1 MNVNYEYYR
10 LFYYVC
16 KYHSI
21 TRAANVLRMS
31 QPNVTRALNRLEEQL
46 GCKLLVR
53 STRGVTMTP
62 EGEVLFAHVEI
73 AQEQLQAGESELAG
87 ITALESGALTI
98 SASETALNVFL
109 LDKLREFHRRYPGVR
124 LRIANHSTPQAI
136 RALGRGLVALQ
147 QNIHGVD
154 FRAIRAL
161 GRGLVDLC
169 VITTPARLE
178 STMRRTLL
186 MPFQEI
192 LIAGRDFEF
201 LQGRRWALKE
211 LQQYPLICLGSETMT
226 YAFYNQFYL
235 SNNLVLQPDT
245 EAATTDQVVP
255 LVKSGLGLGYV
266 PQNFAK
272 DALAAGDVFTIQL
285 KEEIP
290 TRHVVLVQ
298 DGGRVPNA
306 AAREF
311 ARMLNSSVTQQ
322 NAP

>member
-124 LRIANHSTPQAI
+124 LRYCQPFHPAGHPCAGA
-136 RALGRGLVALQ
+136 RAGGSLCDHHPGPVGIHDAPYPADAVPGNSDCRQGL
-147 QNIHGVD
+147 
-154 FRAIRAL
+154 
-161 GRGLVDLC
+161 
-169 VITTPARLE
+169 
-178 STMRRTLL
+178 
-186 MPFQEI
+186 
-192 LIAGRDFEF
+192 
-201 LQGRRWALKE
+201 
-211 LQQYPLICLGSETMT
+211 
-226 YAFYNQFYL
+226 
-235 SNNLVLQPDT
+235 
-245 EAATTDQVVP
+245 
-255 LVKSGLGLGYV
+255 
-266 PQNFAK
+266 
-272 DALAAGDVFTIQL
+272 
-285 KEEIP
+285 
-290 TRHVVLVQ
+290 
-298 DGGRVPNA
+298 
-306 AAREF
+306 
-311 ARMLNSSVTQQ
+311 
-322 NAP
+322 

>member
-109 LDKLREFHRRYPGVR
+109 LDKLREFHRRYPGGLHGGPR
-124 LRIANHSTPQAI
+124 LRGT
-136 RALGRGLVALQ
+136 GR
-147 QNIHGVD
+147 
-154 FRAIRAL
+154 
-161 GRGLVDLC
+161 
-169 VITTPARLE
+169 P
-178 STMRRTLL
+178 
-186 MPFQEI
+186 
-192 LIAGRDFEF
+192 
-201 LQGRRWALKE
+201 
-211 LQQYPLICLGSETMT
+211 
-226 YAFYNQFYL
+226 
-235 SNNLVLQPDT
+235 
-245 EAATTDQVVP
+245 VP
-255 LVKSGLGLGYV
+255 LLVFHGRMPPSLKITLYYT
-266 PQNFAK
+266 K
-272 DALAAGDVFTIQL
+272 YRAA
-285 KEEIP
+285 
-290 TRHVVLVQ
+290 
-298 DGGRVPNA
+298 
-306 AAREF
+306 
-311 ARMLNSSVTQQ
+311 
-322 NAP
+322 

>member
-1 MNVNYEYYR
+1 
-10 LFYYVC
+10 
-16 KYHSI
+16 
-21 TRAANVLRMS
+21 
-31 QPNVTRALNRLEEQL
+31 
-46 GCKLLVR
+46 
-53 STRGVTMTP
+53 
-62 EGEVLFAHVEI
+62 
-73 AQEQLQAGESELAG
+73 
-87 ITALESGALTI
+87 
-98 SASETALNVFL
+98 LNVFL

-124 LRIANHSTPQAI
+124 LRIANHSTPQ
-136 RALGRGLVALQ
+136 
-147 QNIHGVD
+147 
-154 FRAIRAL
+154 AIRAL

>member
-62 EGEVLFAHVEI
+62 E
-73 AQEQLQAGESELAG
+73 
-87 ITALESGALTI
+87 SGALTI

-136 RALGRGLVALQ
+136 RALGRGLV
-147 QNIHGVD
+147 
-154 FRAIRAL
+154 
-161 GRGLVDLC
+161 DLC

-192 LIAGRDFEF
+192 LIAGRNFEF
-201 LQGRRWALKE
+201 LQGRCWALKE

>member
-136 RALGRGLVALQ
+136 RALGRGLV
-147 QNIHGVD
+147 
-154 FRAIRAL
+154 
-161 GRGLVDLC
+161 DLC

-192 LIAGRDFEF
+192 LIAGLAAVYLHRHAAR
-201 LQGRRWALKE
+201 QR
-211 LQQYPLICLGSETMT
+211 IC
-226 YAFYNQFYL
+226 
-235 SNNLVLQPDT
+235 NL
-245 EAATTDQVVP
+245 
-255 LVKSGLGLGYV
+255 LVKR
-266 PQNFAK
+266 QNRCRRKLRGKVNLRFHTVR
-272 DALAAGDVFTIQL
+272 L
-285 KEEIP
+285 
-290 TRHVVLVQ
+290 H
-298 DGGRVPNA
+298 
-306 AAREF
+306 
-311 ARMLNSSVTQQ
+311 NSCK
-322 NAP
+322 

>member
-1 MNVNYEYYR
+1 M
-10 LFYYVC
+10 
-16 KYHSI
+16 
-21 TRAANVLRMS
+21 
-31 QPNVTRALNRLEEQL
+31 
-46 GCKLLVR
+46 
-53 STRGVTMTP
+53 
-62 EGEVLFAHVEI
+62 
-73 AQEQLQAGESELAG
+73 
-87 ITALESGALTI
+87 
-98 SASETALNVFL
+98 NVFL

-124 LRIANHSTPQAI
+124 LRIANHSTPQ
-136 RALGRGLVALQ
+136 
-147 QNIHGVD
+147 
-154 FRAIRAL
+154 AIRAL

-192 LIAGRDFEF
+192 LIAGRNFEF

-272 DALAAGDVFTIQL
+272 DALAAGDVFAIQL